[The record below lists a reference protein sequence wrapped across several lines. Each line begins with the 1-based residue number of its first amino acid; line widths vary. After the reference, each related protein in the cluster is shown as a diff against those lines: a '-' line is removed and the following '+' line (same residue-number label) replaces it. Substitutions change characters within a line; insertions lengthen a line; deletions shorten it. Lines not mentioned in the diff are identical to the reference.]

1 MGPCPGGNG
10 AVAGCRPL
18 QSTVGITSRAGRWGR
33 RNSDEYVATGQQVD
47 IILQLESLESL
58 KNAADFAAIEGVT
71 GLFVGLGD
79 LSLSSGLTPAD
90 EKFQE
95 ALKTAVKTAHNAGLP
110 IGTAVGQ
117 VQAVSRLK
125 RYGFDYYMVSNDAGL
140 FAKAAKEASNDFH
153 KIFKEGE

>member
-18 QSTVGITSRAGRWGR
+18 QSTVGITSRAGRWGG
-33 RNSDEYVATGQQVD
+33 RNSDEYVATGQ
-47 IILQLESLESL
+47 
-58 KNAADFAAIEGVT
+58 
-71 GLFVGLGD
+71 
-79 LSLSSGLTPAD
+79 GLTPAD